1 MFKIGVL
8 ANLEGLIFY
17 ILEITD
23 TWNLRVY
30 LLTID
35 TEKAH

>member
-8 ANLEGLIFY
+8 VKLEGLIFN

-23 TWNLRVY
+23 MLNLKGY
-30 LLTID
+30 LVTIY